1 MNDKRKKNQCSIFLV
16 FKIIP
21 KKNEPLSPLLKNTS
35 GLGNI
40 KAQAKLFPK
49 IKCFSKCSSL
59 TSRKAHI
66 SFDGNNFLIL

>member
-21 KKNEPLSPLLKNTS
+21 KKNGPLSSDSTSLLKNTS

-49 IKCFSKCSSL
+49 IKCFSKLSAVL
-59 TSRKAHI
+59 
-66 SFDGNNFLIL
+66 